1 MPSTPPRRRAQRPSD
16 NAGFPLVPILIG
28 VIVLGFV
35 IGAGWSLLANRHQSD
50 TATVALS
57 TATLQS
63 DTLPSITPVSAS
75 VPEPSPSPLAQTT
88 TTPSRATPS
97 ASHTPKRAASPEPTV
112 SALPTV
118 KATAIVTTAATTA
131 PTPKAAPSVV
141 ALATRAAAKAP
152 PPPPLVAATAHA
164 VVTPLA
170 SASATAVD
178 VPHDF
183 DRLAAAVVRQYLEA
197 VKRGDSSAAYAALGA
212 SPGDRG
218 ASLTE
223 AGIVDAHTR
232 IGRIDSH
239 GTSDTATV
247 EVDLQTAGGP
257 YYGEYTVRKNDTGA
271 AVIVQHSLVKP

>member
-1 MPSTPPRRRAQRPSD
+1 M
-16 NAGFPLVPILIG
+16 IG

-50 TATVALS
+50 TATVALA
-57 TATLQS
+57 TATPQS

-97 ASHTPKRAASPEPTV
+97 ASHTPKRAASPESTV

-118 KATAIVTTAATTA
+118 KVTAIVTAAATKA
-131 PTPKAAPSVV
+131 PTPKAASSVV
-141 ALATRAAAKAP
+141 ALATRAAAEAP

-164 VVTPLA
+164 VVTPP
-170 SASATAVD
+170 ASATAVD
-178 VPHDF
+178 VSHDF